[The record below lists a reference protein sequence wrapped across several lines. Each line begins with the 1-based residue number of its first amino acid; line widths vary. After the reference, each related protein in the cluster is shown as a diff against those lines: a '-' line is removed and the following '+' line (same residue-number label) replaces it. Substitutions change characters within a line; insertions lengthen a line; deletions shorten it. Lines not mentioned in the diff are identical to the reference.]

1 LKANKKEILQEFL
14 PSKTR
19 QPGSSVFGF
28 QKDITL
34 VSHIPRKNRSVI
46 LLSTMHDDEVID
58 PGSNKP
64 NIILDYNRNKG
75 GVAVVDQLCSTY
87 TVSRK
92 TYRWPMSLFYAFLK
106 VAGINSR
113 ILLQASAPYELQNT
127 DGVF

>member
-1 LKANKKEILQEFL
+1 
-14 PSKTR
+14 
-19 QPGSSVFGF
+19 
-28 QKDITL
+28 
-34 VSHIPRKNRSVI
+34 
-46 LLSTMHDDEVID
+46 MHDDEGID